1 MLGGWEWYWFMGQM
15 NSPLSGSILATSLWQ
30 ASIRT
35 GRPEALN
42 SDAPAGSNAW
52 SDRGKRSLK
61 ELAEARLAEPSA
73 GPWGCLHSVTF
84 FASPQLSIF
93 TPSKPMSVNHL
104 TSSS

>member
-42 SDAPAGSNAW
+42 SDAPAGSNATV
-52 SDRGKRSLK
+52 REKARSLQR
-61 ELAEARLAEPSA
+61 EGSAEAQHLAEP
-73 GPWGCLHSVTF
+73 L
-84 FASPQLSIF
+84 
-93 TPSKPMSVNHL
+93 
-104 TSSS
+104 